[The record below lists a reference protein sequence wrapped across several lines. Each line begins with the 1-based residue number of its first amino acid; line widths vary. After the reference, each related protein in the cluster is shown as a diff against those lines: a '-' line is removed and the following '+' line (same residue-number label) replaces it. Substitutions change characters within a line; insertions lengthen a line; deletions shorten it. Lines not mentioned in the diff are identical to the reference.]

1 MTAANNMNSQQQQMY
16 EADIRVRRSQE
27 WCVYV
32 CVWWWKRIIKIWVYN
47 VYTTMYQDVFQSKF
61 LQCCPH
67 MAAATY
73 KDELK
78 GTATRH
84 NDANSLPGV
93 YYMQR
98 H

>member
-1 MTAANNMNSQQQQMY
+1 
-16 EADIRVRRSQE
+16 
-27 WCVYV
+27 
-32 CVWWWKRIIKIWVYN
+32 
-47 VYTTMYQDVFQSKF
+47 MYQDVFQSKF